1 MYAEIKDSERILIN
15 RLADSERILLKQIAD
30 NSKTADIT
38 FSELNGETG
47 DFDGV
52 MVNVK
57 PVGPKKIEVKEPILT
72 EITVLVGEAKEYVL
86 PVEEGVTILT
96 SYNNENLKV
105 TASDNE
111 LLFFTNGVFEDTVK
125 YEITKEGY
133 ESLPGEI
140 NVISKE
146 RDEVTLVINT
156 DPADPDAILVFD
168 EHDTKLIPVN
178 PDVINTYSLPV
189 GTYRIMVSKINYKQ
203 VEDLVTITSED
214 LANKTKTITINL
226 ITNENDIIHLV
237 DETDGEEGA

>member
-105 TASDNE
+105 AASDNE
-111 LLFFTNGVFEDTVK
+111 LLFFTDGVFEDTVK